1 MIFGIEQIN
10 LSLQQVLS
18 LIGLMQ
24 SVFIIVH
31 VIMRTKNIKLPLLTL
46 FYFSILCAAFLLDLV
61 ATHIITF
68 IPLYLIIQSFI
79 WFMIAPMSIVFICK
93 LVYPDK
99 NIHNHKVFSILCLPF
114 FGLALALNIANFS
127 PSCHKLLECQI
138 FWDWFFLSGT
148 VVGGLSLLTV
158 WLNSQMLS
166 DMHAQK
172 FAKERY
178 WLILALILMNAALVS
193 IFLFATEM
201 RIYDGDIVI
210 LRNIIGLSF
219 IYLSTTSLFRVYP
232 QVVALKP
239 ILKKNNLTLNSTEQ
253 IHLKKLQHLMELDKV
268 YQEPSYSRSDLAKEL
283 DISETAL
290 SRIINVYY
298 KKSFPQIMNEYRL
311 EDAKRLLR
319 QTDAPVKTVAAEVG
333 FNSLASFNRVFKT
346 EIGITPSEYRA
357 KTYTN

>member
-1 MIFGIEQIN
+1 MILGLEQIS

-18 LIGLMQ
+18 LIGLAQ
-24 SVFIIVH
+24 SVFVIVH
-31 VIMRTKNIKLPLLTL
+31 VIMHTKNTKLPLLPL
-46 FYFSILCAAFLLDLV
+46 SYFSLLCAAFLFDF
-61 ATHIITF
+61 AASHIITF
-68 IPLYLIIQSFI
+68 IPLYTIIQSFL
-79 WFMIAPMSIVFICK
+79 WFMLAPMSVILIRQ
-93 LVYPDK
+93 LVYPVK
-99 NIHNHKVFSILCLPF
+99 TMHKRKALTILCLPF
-114 FGLALALNIANFS
+114 IGLVLALSVASFS

-138 FWDWFFLSGT
+138 LWDWFFLSGT
-148 VVGGLSLLTV
+148 IVGGLSLLTI
-158 WLNSQMLS
+158 WLNRQMLS
-166 DMHAQK
+166 DMRAQK

-178 WLILALILMNAALVS
+178 WLILALILMNTALVS
-193 IFLFATEM
+193 ILLFATEM

-232 QVVALKP
+232 QVISLKP
-239 ILKKNNLTLNSTEQ
+239 VLSKANATLSPVEQ
-253 IHLKKLQHLMELDKV
+253 SHLKELRHLMELEKV

-290 SRIINVYY
+290 SRIINVHY

-319 QTDAPVKTVAAEVG
+319 QTDAPVKTIAAEVG

-346 EIGITPSEYRA
+346 EVGVTPSEYRS
-357 KTYTN
+357 KVYKS